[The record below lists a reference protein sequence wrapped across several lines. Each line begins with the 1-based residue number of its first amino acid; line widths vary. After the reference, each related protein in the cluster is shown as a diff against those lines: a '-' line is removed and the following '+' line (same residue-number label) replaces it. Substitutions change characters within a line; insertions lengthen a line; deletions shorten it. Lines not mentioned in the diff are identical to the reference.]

1 MKKKTPPK
9 IILYTIS
16 LFLIL
21 VAVFGCNAER
31 RLAKKENKAWD
42 IYSTSPRLV
51 QRSVPLVKALYPSA
65 FEIVRSDTT
74 FLPDSIPYPVVQTIP
89 VEVLKYQNRVID
101 TLLGTFKLRVDSL
114 GIKITY
120 IGKPQIITKRIET
133 WHTDTKEVDRLNDSL
148 NVKEVA
154 IANLKGQI
162 AQLEKDNAEVK
173 SEKKKSDI
181 KFYALI
187 GLIAIVISVIVFVK
201 VKTKIPLT

>member
-1 MKKKTPPK
+1 MKNKTPPK
-9 IILYTIS
+9 IILHTVS

-21 VAVFGCNAER
+21 IAIFGCNAER
-31 RLAKKENKAWD
+31 RLAKKEERSWNT
-42 IYSTSPRLV
+42 YSTSPRLV

-74 FLPDSIPYPVVQTIP
+74 FLPDSIPYPVIQTIP

-101 TLLGTFKLRVDSL
+101 TLLGTYSIYVDSL
-114 GIKITY
+114 GIQIKY
-120 IGKPQIITKRIET
+120 LGKPQIITKRIET

-148 NVKEVA
+148 NNAKVKE
-154 IANLKGQI
+154 ANLKGQI

-201 VKTKIPLT
+201 VKTKSPI

>member
-1 MKKKTPPK
+1 MKKVILFILI
-9 IILYTIS
+9 IILVS
-16 LFLIL
+16 
-21 VAVFGCNAER
+21 CNSER
-31 RLAKKENKAWD
+31 RLARREERSWD
-42 IYSTSPRLV
+42 TYSTSPRLV
-51 QRSVPLVKALYPSA
+51 ARSVPLVKALYPSA

-74 FLPDSIPYPVVQTIP
+74 FLPDSIPYPVIQTIP

-101 TLLGTFKLRVDSL
+101 TLLGAFKLRVDSL

-120 IGKPQIITKRIET
+120 TGKPQIITKTIKT

-148 NVKEVA
+148 NNAKVKE
-154 IANLKGQI
+154 ANLKGQI

-201 VKTKIPLT
+201 VKTKLPL

>member
-1 MKKKTPPK
+1 MKKAILFILV
-9 IILYTIS
+9 IILVS
-16 LFLIL
+16 
-21 VAVFGCNAER
+21 CNSEK
-31 RLAKKENKAWD
+31 RLARKEERSWD

-74 FLPDSIPYPVVQTIP
+74 FFPDSIPYPVVQKIP

-101 TLLGTFKLRVDSL
+101 TLLGTYSLYVDSL
-114 GIKITY
+114 GIQIKY
-120 IGKPQIITKRIET
+120 LGKPQIITKTIKT

-148 NVKEVA
+148 NKHKVQE
-154 IANLKGQI
+154 ANLKGQI

-173 SEKKKSDI
+173 SEKKKSEV

>member
-9 IILYTIS
+9 IILYTVS

-21 VAVFGCNAER
+21 VAIFGCNAER
-31 RLAKKENKAWD
+31 KAARQD
-42 IYSTSPRLV
+42 ERAFNRYSGNIELIR
-51 QRSVPLVKALYPSA
+51 RSVPIVKSLFPSE
-65 FEIVRSDTT
+65 FQVVRSDTT
-74 FLPDSIPYPVVQTIP
+74 FLPDSIPYPVIQTIP

-101 TLLGTFKLRVDSL
+101 TLLGTYSLYVDSL
-114 GIKITY
+114 GIQIKY
-120 IGKPQIITKRIET
+120 LGKPQIITKTIKT

-148 NVKEVA
+148 NNAKVKE
-154 IANLKGQI
+154 ANLKGQI

-173 SEKKKSDI
+173 SEKKKSEI

-201 VKTKIPLT
+201 VKTKIPLS

>member
-1 MKKKTPPK
+1 MKNKTPPK
-9 IILYTIS
+9 IILYTVS

-21 VAVFGCNAER
+21 VAIFGCNAER
-31 RLAKKENKAWD
+31 RLAKRENKAWN
-42 IYSTSPRLV
+42 IYSTSPSLV
-51 QRSVPLVKALYPSA
+51 QRSVPLVKSLYPSA

-74 FLPDSIPYPVVQTIP
+74 FLPDSIPYPVIQTIP

-101 TLLGTFKLRVDSL
+101 TLLGTYSLYVDSL
-114 GIKITY
+114 GIQIKY
-120 IGKPQIITKRIET
+120 LGKPQIVTKTIKT

-148 NVKEVA
+148 NNAKVKE
-154 IANLKGQI
+154 ANLKGQI

-181 KFYALI
+181 KLYAFI

-201 VKTKIPLT
+201 VKIKLPI

>member
-1 MKKKTPPK
+1 MKKATPRQIIYLITLI
-9 IILYTIS
+9 IILAS
-16 LFLIL
+16 
-21 VAVFGCNAER
+21 CNSEK
-31 RLAKKENKAWD
+31 RLARKEERSWD
-42 IYSTSPRLV
+42 TYSTSPRLV

-89 VEVLKYQNRVID
+89 VEVLKYKNRVID
-101 TLLGTFKLRVDSL
+101 TLLGTYSLYVDSL
-114 GIKITY
+114 GIQIKY
-120 IGKPQIITKRIET
+120 LGKPQIITKTIKT

-148 NVKEVA
+148 NNAKVEE
-154 IANLKGQI
+154 ANLKGQI

-173 SEKKKSDI
+173 SEKKKSEV

-201 VKTKIPLT
+201 VKTKLPL

>member
-1 MKKKTPPK
+1 MKK
-9 IILYTIS
+9 IILIAA
-16 LFLIL
+16 LFTL
-21 VAVFGCNAER
+21 GCNPQR
-31 RLAKKENKAWD
+31 KAAIQD
-42 IYSTSPRLV
+42 EKAFNRYSGNIELIR
-51 QRSVPLVKALYPSA
+51 RSVPIVKSLFPSE
-65 FEIVRSDTT
+65 FQVVRSDTT

-120 IGKPQIITKRIET
+120 TGKPQTVTKRIET
-133 WHTDTKEVDRLNDSL
+133 WHIDTKEVDRLNDSL
-148 NVKEVA
+148 NNAKVKE
-154 IANLKGQI
+154 ANLKGQI

-173 SEKKKSDI
+173 SEKKKSDT

-201 VKTKIPLT
+201 VKTKLPL

>member
-1 MKKKTPPK
+1 MKK
-9 IILYTIS
+9 IILIAA
-16 LFLIL
+16 LFTL
-21 VAVFGCNAER
+21 GCSAEK
-31 RLAKKENKAWD
+31 RLARKEERSWD
-42 IYSTSPRLV
+42 TYSTSPRLV
-51 QRSVPLVKALYPSA
+51 ARSVPLVKALYPSA

-101 TLLGTFKLRVDSL
+101 TLLGTYSLYVDSL
-114 GIKITY
+114 GIQIKY
-120 IGKPQIITKRIET
+120 LGKPQIITKTIKT

-148 NVKEVA
+148 NNAKVKE
-154 IANLKGQI
+154 ANLKGQI

-181 KFYALI
+181 KLYALI

-201 VKTKIPLT
+201 VKTKLPI